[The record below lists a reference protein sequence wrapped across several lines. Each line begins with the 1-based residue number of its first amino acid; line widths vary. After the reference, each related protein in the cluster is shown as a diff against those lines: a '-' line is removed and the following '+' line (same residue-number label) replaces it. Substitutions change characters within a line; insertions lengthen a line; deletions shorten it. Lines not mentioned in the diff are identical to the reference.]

1 MESFSFLTNAVKK
14 RTHKKQAEA
23 ISKRNSVFG
32 HQTFFAGVKKGG
44 WQPIHRKDGLL
55 DEKPL
60 KTNRSSL
67 KSGHF
72 YDSKHRRRKKRIF
85 SNVNGHVTS

>member
-60 KTNRSSL
+60 KRTDHRLNPGIFMTQNIEEEKKEFSL
-67 KSGHF
+67 
-72 YDSKHRRRKKRIF
+72 
-85 SNVNGHVTS
+85 T